1 MVCVV
6 CVQCTG
12 HPSVSASAPAL
23 VQSWRVGSRTA
34 TLTVSQP
41 DDNGQRVAVVEWAP
55 DQPLRLTKAQFK
67 QYRRSRNAAIQAL
80 GLTTLVIEI

>member
-1 MVCVV
+1 M
-6 CVQCTG
+6 
-12 HPSVSASAPAL
+12 SASAAAL

-41 DDNGQRVAVVEWAP
+41 DVNGQRVAVIEWSP
-55 DQPLRLTKAQFK
+55 DQPQRLTKAQFK
-67 QYRRSRNAAIQAL
+67 QYRRGRNAAIQAL